1 MKNKITTSVFTNM
14 CLLLP
19 FTPVTGQECVLYTC
33 IYINIT
39 PGTLSEFLTQLY
51 HICNMTIKREIVYM
65 WKFKNGFLLKSCI
78 QHVGILER
86 EKIMVFLYIL
96 SVIRVASI

>member
-19 FTPVTGQECVLYTC
+19 FTPVTGQECVLFTC

-39 PGTLSEFLTQLY
+39 PGTLSQFLTQLY

-65 WKFKNGFLLKSCI
+65 WKFKNGFLLAFNMW
-78 QHVGILER
+78 G
-86 EKIMVFLYIL
+86 Y
-96 SVIRVASI
+96 

>member
-1 MKNKITTSVFTNM
+1 M

-39 PGTLSEFLTQLY
+39 PGTLSQFLTQLY
-51 HICNMTIKREIVYM
+51 HICNMTIKHVEIQER
-65 WKFKNGFLLKSCI
+65 FSSCI